1 MPNLIEV
8 LSKSLLDELAIREDA
23 FDRLPINNNSL
34 IVRNQAS
41 LKNLFASIGL
51 YLQQFYLK

>member
-41 LKNLFASIGL
+41 LKNLFASIDL